1 MWRASARAQDLA
13 LDDVAVGDVQADAL
27 EIRLRAERRV
37 GEMMQAQPKPPPG
50 RKPDIGLSKNAIS
63 ERNVERPIELAEA
76 SPLRPPTVRSGID
89 LGG

>member
-37 GEMMQAQPKPPPG
+37 GEMMQAQPKPHRDANLISG
-50 RKPDIGLSKNAIS
+50 YQKTRYQSAMLSAQLSLLKPAHCARQLSALGLI
-63 ERNVERPIELAEA
+63 
-76 SPLRPPTVRSGID
+76 
-89 LGG
+89 